1 MALCRLPSSRFILH
15 SANALVLISVKVQEA
30 SKFPDIKIVNFD
42 WLTASIESQI
52 RADETQFEFGQT
64 GPNEDGTKSSMGAS
78 PSKVSKSKGKKRA
91 RSPTPIE
98 EDPSDVDEAGEKPYS
113 DVDEAGEKP
122 HSDVDE
128 AGEQPPTKKHKDVQR
143 AKSGSLL
150 IPVDETCPLAGKNS
164 DCALF

>member
-1 MALCRLPSSRFILH
+1 MAFCSLPSSRFILH

-52 RADETQFEFGQT
+52 RADETQFSFGQT

-98 EDPSDVDEAGEKPYS
+98 EDLPMSTRPGKSPTPMSMKPGKSPTPMSMRPGNSRLQRSTRMYS
-113 DVDEAGEKP
+113 
-122 HSDVDE
+122 
-128 AGEQPPTKKHKDVQR
+128 EQ
-143 AKSGSLL
+143 SLA
-150 IPVDETCPLAGKNS
+150 P
-164 DCALF
+164 F